1 MSVPEFCHATAR
13 DLKGGRSDMT
23 AICIHRAT
31 DAMDLLIHGRRTKIL
46 LALILVMTSAILEL
60 YIEAIRVS
68 RLAKI
73 NIVACSAQHFLD
85 T

>member
-23 AICIHRAT
+23 AICIHKVT
-31 DAMDLLIHGRRTKIL
+31 DAKDLLIHGRSTRIL
-46 LALILVMTSAILEL
+46 LTLILVMILAMLEL
-60 YIEAIRVS
+60 YVEAIRVS
-68 RLAKI
+68 RLAKT
-73 NIVACSAQHFLD
+73 NIVACSAPRFLD

>member
-1 MSVPEFCHATAR
+1 MPLLGSW
-13 DLKGGRSDMT
+13 GGPT
-23 AICIHRAT
+23 YGAA
-31 DAMDLLIHGRRTKIL
+31 AMDFVIPGRRTKIL
-46 LALILVMTSAILEL
+46 LALILVMISAILEL

-73 NIVACSAQHFLD
+73 NIVACSAQHLLD